1 MVDKMLDE
9 CFAHHEAE
17 YEVVHDPFTME
28 MDILSAIRLIQKS
41 ERGRQGRDR
50 VLMFL
55 KEKQNKELA
64 TQKRQKMLENDGQE
78 PEDEANNM
86 ILMIQNRIRGI
97 LARKEGEELR
107 MKEMEFLG
115 MAQKAKTQQEILNDP
130 IEKMKKNG
138 ENRRMIRQT
147 NEEDFNTAKELLKE
161 EIANTEGVEISE
173 SMKKERRDWIQ
184 EYRGLHNGKPPAD
197 LKDFYNRFNVE
208 PPLSPDEEEA
218 KRL

>member
-1 MVDKMLDE
+1 
-9 CFAHHEAE
+9 
-17 YEVVHDPFTME
+17 
-28 MDILSAIRLIQKS
+28 
-41 ERGRQGRDR
+41 
-50 VLMFL
+50 
-55 KEKQNKELA
+55 
-64 TQKRQKMLENDGQE
+64 
-78 PEDEANNM
+78 M

-130 IEKMKKNG
+130 IVKMQKNC

-208 PPLSPDEEEA
+208 PPLSPEEEEA
-218 KRL
+218 KRLQEEEDAKAKKKKKAPKKKKKKGGDDEEKVAVVKVGPTEVV